1 MRSYGE
7 GRVFLR
13 GRVYHI
19 AYCRNGHEFSE
30 SAKTADKKKAR
41 KLLAKRLGQIEKPD
55 FVGPSERRLTLDD
68 LEAEIVADYER
79 HGKRSVAT
87 AKYCLKPVKEFF
99 KHDKLVEITRP
110 RIQEYQTERLRAGM
124 ARATV
129 NREVRYLLRG
139 FKLLVDGGR
148 FGAIPRVGVLKGENV
163 REGFLNKPEFEAMV
177 EHLRPEV
184 GDLVRFLYNSAWRS
198 GEALKLEW
206 SKVDVD
212 DWIVRLS
219 RKNEKT
225 KNPRTLPLVG
235 ELREV
240 IENRIKARQLD
251 CPYVFHRSGKVI
263 KSFRN
268 AFKAACVKVGL
279 GRVVEDEQTGKVKY
293 IGITPHDMRRS
304 AIRNFRKAGVSESEG
319 MKISGHRT
327 NSVYKRYDIIDEEDQ
342 RNTME
347 KVQEHQRREME
358 KLKVVPIKR
367 AG

>member
-13 GRVYHI
+13 GRIYHI

-30 SAKTADKKKAR
+30 SAHTPDEKKAR
-41 KLLAKRLGQIEKPD
+41 KLLAQRLGQIEKPE
-55 FVGPSERRLTLDD
+55 FVGPSEKRLTLDD

-99 KHDKLVEITRP
+99 KYDKLIEITRP
-110 RIQEYQTERLRAGM
+110 RIQEYQTTRLKAGM

-129 NREVRYLLRG
+129 NREIRYLLRG
-139 FKLLVDGGR
+139 FKLLVEGGR
-148 FGAIPRVGVLKGENV
+148 IGVIPRVGVLKGENV

-177 EHLRPEV
+177 EYLSSDLR
-184 GDLVRFLYNSAWRS
+184 DLVRFLYNSAWRS
-198 GEALKLEW
+198 GEAIKLEW
-206 SKVDVD
+206 SKVDLD

-240 IENRIKARQLD
+240 IENRLKERRPN
-251 CPYVFHRSGKVI
+251 CPYVFHRDGKPI
-263 KSFRN
+263 KSFRR
-268 AFKAACVKVGL
+268 AFKAACKEAGL
-279 GRVVEDEQTGKVKY
+279 
-293 IGITPHDMRRS
+293 IGILPHDMRRS
-304 AIRNFRKAGVSESEG
+304 AIRNFRKAGISESDG
-319 MKISGHRT
+319 MKISGHKT

-342 RNTME
+342 RRTIE
-347 KVQEHQRREME
+347 KVQEYQRREME
-358 KLKVVPIKR
+358 NLKVVPIKR